1 MFSRSARTPRACGR
15 RSTARL
21 PQRRAGRTIQRC
33 CARLLAARSREY
45 PASNPAQRVV
55 VICLFQRDRRPLIVP
70 HFVETPLA
78 LASTTVR
85 KSTARLP
92 ARAGSRATRAGTLA
106 TRAGS
111 LATRAGT
118 LATRAGT
125 LATRAGRLATRAGS
139 LATRAGSLATRAGSL
154 ATRGGSLATR
164 GGSLATRVPTHP
176 TVERVCSTVA
186 ANSGRVGGT
195 DTHVAT
201 LLSTS
206 LLVHRFNRPGIQWR
220 MANGE

>member
-1 MFSRSARTPRACGR
+1 MFPRCARTPRACGR

-21 PQRRAGRTIQRC
+21 PQRTCQSHYPAVST
-33 CARLLAARSREY
+33 RLLAARSREY

-92 ARAGSRATRAGTLA
+92 TRAGTLA

-118 LATRAGT
+118 LVTRAGSLAT
-125 LATRAGRLATRAGS
+125 CAGRLATRAGRLATRAGR
-139 LATRAGSLATRAGSL
+139 LATRAGRLATRAGTV
-154 ATRGGSLATR
+154 ATRAGSLATR